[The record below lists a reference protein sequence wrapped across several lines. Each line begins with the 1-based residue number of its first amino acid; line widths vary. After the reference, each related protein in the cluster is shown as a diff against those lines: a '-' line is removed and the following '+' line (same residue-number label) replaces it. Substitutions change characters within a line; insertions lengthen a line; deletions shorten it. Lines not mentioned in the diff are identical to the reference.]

1 MENFRALVVEKVD
14 KGSSVGLREL
24 TLADLPAEDVLIEVA
39 YSGINYKDALAVMG
53 KGQIIRTWPLVPGID
68 LAGTVVESV
77 SPEFAPGTE
86 VVLTGWGVGE
96 RYWGG
101 YSRYARVRPE
111 WLVRKPEGLSLRQ
124 AMEIG
129 TGGFTAM
136 LCVMALQA
144 NGLEPGEAE
153 VLVTGASG
161 GVGSYSV
168 ALLSSL
174 GYKVVAVTGRS
185 ENHSYLKDLG
195 AKSVIGRD
203 AVSPGSGKP
212 LESQRWAG
220 AIDSVGGTMLAEL
233 LKAVNYGGSVAAC
246 GLAGG
251 SELDTSVFP
260 FILRGIKLLGVES
273 ALYPKERRA
282 EVWRR
287 LATDLPASAFD
298 RITRVVR
305 LDEVPTM
312 AQELLDGKVR
322 GRILVD
328 LT

>member
-1 MENFRALVVEKVD
+1 MNNFQALVVEKAES
-14 KGSSVGLREL
+14 GISAGLHSITIDE
-24 TLADLPAEDVLIEVA
+24 LPAADVLIEVE
-39 YSGINYKDALAVMG
+39 YSSINYKDALAVMG

-68 LAGTVVESV
+68 LAGTVMESG
-77 SPEFAPGTE
+77 SKEFAPGTE

-111 WLVRKPEGLSLRQ
+111 WLVKKPKGLSLRQ
-124 AMEIG
+124 TMEIG

-136 LCVMALQA
+136 LCVMALQDQ
-144 NGLEPGEAE
+144 GLEPDDAE

-161 GVGSYSV
+161 GVGSFAV
-168 ALLSSL
+168 AILSSL
-174 GYKVVAVTGRS
+174 GYKVAAVTGRS

-195 AKSVIGRD
+195 AHSVIGRD

-212 LESQRWAG
+212 LESQSWAG
-220 AIDSVGGTMLAEL
+220 AIDSVGGVMLAEL

-251 SELDTSVFP
+251 SELNTSVFP
-260 FILRGIKLLGVES
+260 FILRGVNLLGVES
-273 ALYPKERRA
+273 ALYPKERRP

-287 LATDLPASAFD
+287 LAKDVPAGAFD
-298 RITRVVR
+298 KITSVVR
-305 LDEVPTM
+305 LDEVPAM
-312 AQELLDGKVR
+312 AKELLAGKVR